1 MRWVLTRTLQ
11 HLMIPH
17 CMTILSH
24 APLGATPG
32 NYRQAHMFSMPEADD
47 IPPSSRNQGLKPSE
61 DFAEMILQCCE
72 GGSASRFGPRSQ
84 PPARTCGRYETV
96 MPTHMNA
103 VSAFAAASWCYV
115 SSSAQD
121 ALLARMDIRARR
133 RTWWQEATRNAT
145 DTCPLWACRRP

>member
-1 MRWVLTRTLQ
+1 MCSSAGLKAGKGWTPLTSSQREPRREQVERCPQRTQCSCRSSNRQLCWSNHSHWMRWVLTRTLQ

-47 IPPSSRNQGLKPSE
+47 IPPSSRNQGLNPSE

-72 GGSASRFGPRSQ
+72 GGSASRFGPGRSH
-84 PPARTCGRYETV
+84 PRVPAEDTRPLC
-96 MPTHMNA
+96 
-103 VSAFAAASWCYV
+103 
-115 SSSAQD
+115 
-121 ALLARMDIRARR
+121 R
-133 RTWWQEATRNAT
+133 RT
-145 DTCPLWACRRP
+145 